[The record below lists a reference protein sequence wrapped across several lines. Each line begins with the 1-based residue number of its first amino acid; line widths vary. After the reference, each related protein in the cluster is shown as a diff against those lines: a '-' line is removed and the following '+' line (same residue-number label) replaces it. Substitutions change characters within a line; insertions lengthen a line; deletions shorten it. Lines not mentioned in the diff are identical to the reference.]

1 LLQKWQK
8 KMGFKA
14 HIPNYRTGQLTLIA
28 TSAGKTSTANY
39 YSVTTGRIIA
49 DYAKS

>member
-28 TSAGKTSTANY
+28 TSAGKTALQTTALQ
-39 YSVTTGRIIA
+39 VRTRL
-49 DYAKS
+49 

>member
-28 TSAGKTSTANY
+28 TSAGKTVLQITTA
-39 YSVTTGRIIA
+39 SLRGGL
-49 DYAKS
+49 